1 MPTQQTASWLVR
13 AAIVEQSIKRAVF
26 SPFDRIQTLLQC
38 VRSHKR
44 CGTCVSS
51 ARILCINGPNLALEQ
66 RSLALKA
73 KAFKACGF
81 VQYAL

>member
-38 VRSHKR
+38 TFRW
-44 CGTCVSS
+44 CGAPHHRKVQGFCAKSLHMNK
-51 ARILCINGPNLALEQ
+51 ADWLCKP
-66 RSLALKA
+66 
-73 KAFKACGF
+73 
-81 VQYAL
+81 

>member
-38 VRSHKR
+38 AFPMVRYTTPSE
-44 CGTCVSS
+44 S
-51 ARILCINGPNLALEQ
+51 ARILRKILAHE
-66 RSLALKA
+66 
-73 KAFKACGF
+73 
-81 VQYAL
+81 